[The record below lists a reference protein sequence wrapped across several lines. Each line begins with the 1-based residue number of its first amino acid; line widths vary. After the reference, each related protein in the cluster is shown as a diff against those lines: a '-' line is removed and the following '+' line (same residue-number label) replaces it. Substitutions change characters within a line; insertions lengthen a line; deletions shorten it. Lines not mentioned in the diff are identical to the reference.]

1 MNSIISDVRKRWKSN
16 LYYGLKKKVNASL
29 MSISNVHI
37 ATWRYQIR
45 IHIKLI

>member
-29 MSISNVHI
+29 MVISNV
-37 ATWRYQIR
+37 WRYQIR